1 MYSMIGRLM
10 SIGLRSIF
18 HTSQALTLMLLLG
31 AADRHGLPAEA
42 DPAAAA
48 GPPGRPLP
56 ERPAVDAERTARV
69 RVQETMAVPRCKHGL
84 GGLIGYQTFEW
95 QESFETVHS
104 KRSTFAGSLDKV
116 FLTIILFTY
125 Q

>member
-1 MYSMIGRLM
+1 MIGRLI
-10 SIGLRSIF
+10 SIGLMSIF

-42 DPAAAA
+42 DAAATA

-56 ERPAVDAERTARV
+56 ERPAVDAEGTTRV

-84 GGLIGYQTFEW
+84 GGLRGLSNLRVTN
-95 QESFETVHS
+95 
-104 KRSTFAGSLDKV
+104 V
-116 FLTIILFTY
+116 F
-125 Q
+125 